1 MRSFLI
7 ATVSALTL
15 SACAVGPDFVAPTP
29 PVTASGPFLSA
40 RDGVTSTAPA
50 DAQWWRLYKD
60 PVLDGLV
67 TEALAANTDIRV
79 AVARIAKARASL
91 REVRGDRLPSTNL
104 SAGATYGRA
113 SESQVPPGADRT
125 GWQVDAGLTVGY
137 EVDLFG
143 RVSRGIEAARG
154 DVAAAEADADA
165 VRVTVAAET
174 ARAYADAASAAERLT
189 VAERIVALL
198 DKSVALTA
206 RRAEVGLT
214 TRLDTARVA
223 ALRDQRR
230 ADIPAIA
237 AERDAALFRLATL
250 TGRTPAD
257 LPPIAAERR
266 TTLRLDQP
274 IPVGDGAALL
284 ARRPDVAAAERR
296 LAASTARIGVATAD
310 LYPKITL
317 GGSIGQTSGG
327 LGDLFGGGPL
337 RWLLGPLINWNFLN
351 QEAARAHRGVG
362 GRHPGLARYLRR
374 HRPAR
379 ARGNRDG
386 AFLLRAHARPP
397 HGTPVRARSGRDCG
411 EDHPRAATRGPDR
424 RTRRARRRTD
434 LRRSR
439 SVAGARRCPHRR
451 CTGRRLPR
459 LGRPLDRVNDPPRT
473 PRPLGL
479 PRFRRMSSWHYLAG
493 VTFSGFA
500 NGLMPIFAYTSS
512 GKYTTPSLTTIEI
525 VLIDLMSLTGS
536 PGTRRKSAN
545 LPRSI
550 EPSD

>member
-1 MRSFLI
+1 MRNLLI

-15 SACAVGPDFVAPTP
+15 AACAAGPDFVAPTP
-29 PVTASGPFLSA
+29 PVTASGPFLSTKA
-40 RDGVTSTAPA
+40 GVTSVAAA
-50 DAQWWRLYKD
+50 DAEWWRLYKD

-67 TEALAANTDIRV
+67 ADALAANTDVRV
-79 AVARIAKARASL
+79 AAARIAKARASL

-104 SAGATYGRA
+104 GAGATYGRV
-113 SESQVPPGADRT
+113 SEGQLPAGADRT

-143 RVSRGIEAARG
+143 RVSRGVEAARG

-174 ARAYADAASAAERLT
+174 ARAYADAASAAERLG

-250 TGRTPAD
+250 TGRTPSD
-257 LPPIAAERR
+257 LPPIAAART

-284 ARRPDVAAAERR
+284 ARRPDIAAAERR

-317 GGSIGQTSGG
+317 GGSVGQTSSG

-351 QEAARAHRGVG
+351 QEG
-362 GRHPGLARYLRR
+362 
-374 HRPAR
+374 AR
-379 ARGNRDG
+379 ARIAGAEADTQASLATFDG
-386 AFLLRAHARPP
+386 TVLRALEETETALSAYAHQL
-397 HGTPVRARSGRDCG
+397 
-411 EDHPRAATRGPDR
+411 DR
-424 RTRRARRRTD
+424 RTALQAARDQAETAVKITRAQQREGAIDGLVALDAERTFAEAEATLALADARIADSQVD
-434 LRRSR
+434 LFR
-439 SVAGARRCPHRR
+439 ALG
-451 CTGRRLPR
+451 GRW
-459 LGRPLDRVNDPPRT
+459 T
-473 PRPLGL
+473 
-479 PRFRRMSSWHYLAG
+479 
-493 VTFSGFA
+493 
-500 NGLMPIFAYTSS
+500 
-512 GKYTTPSLTTIEI
+512 
-525 VLIDLMSLTGS
+525 
-536 PGTRRKSAN
+536 KS
-545 LPRSI
+545 
-550 EPSD
+550 

>member
-1 MRSFLI
+1 MRMLLT
-7 ATVSALTL
+7 TVSALML

-29 PVTASGPFLSA
+29 PVTASGPFLST
-40 RDGVTSTAPA
+40 REGVTTIAPA
-50 DAQWWRLYKD
+50 PNDADPEWWRLYKD

-67 TEALAANTDIRV
+67 TDALAANTDVRV

-104 SAGATYGRA
+104 SAGATYGRV
-113 SESQVPPGADRT
+113 SEGQVPPGADRT

-174 ARAYADAASAAERLT
+174 ARAYADAASAAERLS
-189 VAERIVALL
+189 VAGRIVALL

-214 TRLDTARVA
+214 TKLDTARVA
-223 ALRDQRR
+223 ALRDQRA

-250 TGRTPAD
+250 TGRTPAE
-257 LPPIAAERR
+257 LPQIAAERR

-296 LAASTARIGVATAD
+296 LAASTARIGVATSD

-317 GGSIGQTSGG
+317 GGSVGQTSGG

-351 QEAARAHRGVG
+351 QEG
-362 GRHPGLARYLRR
+362 
-374 HRPAR
+374 AR
-379 ARGNRDG
+379 ARIAGAEADTQASLATFDG
-386 AFLLRAHARPP
+386 TVLRALEETETALSSYAHML
-397 HGTPVRARSGRDCG
+397 
-411 EDHPRAATRGPDR
+411 DR
-424 RTRRARRRTD
+424 RTALQSARDQAEIAVKITRAQQREGQIDGLVALDAERTFAEAEASLALAD
-434 LRRSR
+434 
-439 SVAGARRCPHRR
+439 ARIADAQVDVFRALG
-451 CTGRRLPR
+451 GRW
-459 LGRPLDRVNDPPRT
+459 N
-473 PRPLGL
+473 
-479 PRFRRMSSWHYLAG
+479 
-493 VTFSGFA
+493 
-500 NGLMPIFAYTSS
+500 
-512 GKYTTPSLTTIEI
+512 
-525 VLIDLMSLTGS
+525 
-536 PGTRRKSAN
+536 KS
-545 LPRSI
+545 
-550 EPSD
+550 

>member
-1 MRSFLI
+1 MLLRSLLI
-7 ATVSALTL
+7 TVSALTL

-29 PVTASGPFLSA
+29 PVTASGPFLSTKA
-40 RDGVTSTAPA
+40 GVTSTAAA
-50 DAQWWRLYKD
+50 DAEWWRLYKD

-67 TEALAANTDIRV
+67 ADALAANTDVRV

-104 SAGATYGRA
+104 SAGATYGRV
-113 SESQVPPGADRT
+113 SEGQVPQGADRT

-143 RVSRGIEAARG
+143 RVSRGVEAARG
-154 DVAAAEADADA
+154 DVAAAEADAEA

-174 ARAYADAASAAERLT
+174 ARAYADAASAAERLG

-214 TRLDTARVA
+214 TKLDTARVA

-250 TGRTPAD
+250 TGRAPAE
-257 LPPIAAERR
+257 LPQIAAAR
-266 TTLRLDQP
+266 TSTLRLDQP

-296 LAASTARIGVATAD
+296 LAASTARIGVATSD
-310 LYPKITL
+310 LYPKVTL
-317 GGSIGQTSGG
+317 GASVGQTSSG

-351 QEAARAHRGVG
+351 QEG
-362 GRHPGLARYLRR
+362 
-374 HRPAR
+374 AR
-379 ARGNRDG
+379 ARIAGAEADTQASLAIFDG
-386 AFLLRAHARPP
+386 TVLRALEETETALSSYAHQL
-397 HGTPVRARSGRDCG
+397 
-411 EDHPRAATRGPDR
+411 DR
-424 RTRRARRRTD
+424 RTALQAARDQAETAVKITRAQQREGAIDGLVALDAERTFAEAEASLALADARIADAQVD
-434 LRRSR
+434 LFRALGGRWTRS
-439 SVAGARRCPHRR
+439 
-451 CTGRRLPR
+451 
-459 LGRPLDRVNDPPRT
+459 
-473 PRPLGL
+473 
-479 PRFRRMSSWHYLAG
+479 
-493 VTFSGFA
+493 
-500 NGLMPIFAYTSS
+500 
-512 GKYTTPSLTTIEI
+512 
-525 VLIDLMSLTGS
+525 
-536 PGTRRKSAN
+536 
-545 LPRSI
+545 
-550 EPSD
+550 

>member
-1 MRSFLI
+1 MRILLI
-7 ATVSALTL
+7 TTVSALML
-15 SACAVGPDFVAPTP
+15 SACAAGPDFVAPTS
-29 PVTASGPFLSA
+29 PVTASGPFLST

-50 DAQWWRLYKD
+50 DAEWWRLYKD

-67 TEALAANTDIRV
+67 ADALAANTDVRV

-91 REVRGDRLPSTNL
+91 REVRGDRLPQTNL
-104 SAGATYGRA
+104 SAGGTYGRA
-113 SESQVPPGADRT
+113 SESQVPAGAERT

-174 ARAYADAASAAERLT
+174 ARAYADAASAAERLG
-189 VAERIVALL
+189 VAQRIVSLL

-214 TRLDTARVA
+214 TKLDTARVA

-250 TGRTPAD
+250 TGRTPAA
-257 LPPIAAERR
+257 LPPIAAARQD
-266 TTLRLDQP
+266 TLRLDKP

-296 LAASTARIGVATAD
+296 LAAATARIGVATAD

-337 RWLLGPLINWNFLN
+337 RWLLGPLINWSFGN
-351 QEAARAHRGVG
+351 QEAIRGRIAG
-362 GRHPGLARYLRR
+362 AEADSQASLAEF
-374 HRPAR
+374 
-379 ARGNRDG
+379 DG
-386 AFLLRAHARPP
+386 TVLRALEETETALSSYAHML
-397 HGTPVRARSGRDCG
+397 
-411 EDHPRAATRGPDR
+411 DR
-424 RTRRARRRTD
+424 RTALQSARNEAETAVKITRAQQREGAIDGLEALDAERTFAEAEGELALADARIADAQVD
-434 LRRSR
+434 LFR
-439 SVAGARRCPHRR
+439 ALG
-451 CTGRRLPR
+451 GRW
-459 LGRPLDRVNDPPRT
+459 T
-473 PRPLGL
+473 
-479 PRFRRMSSWHYLAG
+479 
-493 VTFSGFA
+493 
-500 NGLMPIFAYTSS
+500 
-512 GKYTTPSLTTIEI
+512 
-525 VLIDLMSLTGS
+525 
-536 PGTRRKSAN
+536 KS
-545 LPRSI
+545 
-550 EPSD
+550 

>member
-1 MRSFLI
+1 MRMLLT
-7 ATVSALTL
+7 TVSALML
-15 SACAVGPDFVAPTP
+15 SACAVGPDYARPTP
-29 PVTASGPFLSA
+29 PAASSGPFLSA
-40 RDGVTSTAPA
+40 REGVTTTAPA
-50 DAQWWRLYKD
+50 PNDADPEWWRLYKD

-67 TEALAANTDIRV
+67 ADALAANTDVRV
-79 AVARIAKARASL
+79 AVARIARARASL

-104 SAGATYGRA
+104 GAGATYGRV
-113 SESQVPPGADRT
+113 SEGQVPPGADRT

-174 ARAYADAASAAERLT
+174 ARAYADAASAAERLG

-214 TRLDTARVA
+214 TKLDTARIA
-223 ALRDQRR
+223 ALRDQRA

-237 AERDAALFRLATL
+237 AERDGALFRLATL
-250 TGRTPAD
+250 TGRSPAE

-296 LAASTARIGVATAD
+296 LAASTARIGVATSD

-317 GGSIGQTSGG
+317 GGSVGQTSSG

-351 QEAARAHRGVG
+351 QEG
-362 GRHPGLARYLRR
+362 
-374 HRPAR
+374 AR
-379 ARGNRDG
+379 ARIAGAEADTQAALATFDG
-386 AFLLRAHARPP
+386 TVLRALEETETALSSYAHLL
-397 HGTPVRARSGRDCG
+397 
-411 EDHPRAATRGPDR
+411 DR
-424 RTRRARRRTD
+424 RTALQSARDQAETAVKITRAQQREGQIDGLVALDAERTFAEAEASLALAD
-434 LRRSR
+434 ARIADAQVDVFRALGGRWNRS
-439 SVAGARRCPHRR
+439 
-451 CTGRRLPR
+451 
-459 LGRPLDRVNDPPRT
+459 
-473 PRPLGL
+473 
-479 PRFRRMSSWHYLAG
+479 
-493 VTFSGFA
+493 
-500 NGLMPIFAYTSS
+500 
-512 GKYTTPSLTTIEI
+512 
-525 VLIDLMSLTGS
+525 
-536 PGTRRKSAN
+536 
-545 LPRSI
+545 
-550 EPSD
+550 